1 MPVKL
6 SLGQQDSKFKFPLN
20 NKNNK
25 KTLPLSQTSA
35 GCGSDE
41 GTKTRP
47 SAWVRAAAGPGSDR
61 VTVSPQG
68 PGVTVGDG
76 VAVHSSH
83 SEASAGDCRVA
94 KREVSV

>member
-1 MPVKL
+1 MGDGV
-6 SLGQQDSKFKFPLN
+6 
-20 NKNNK
+20 
-25 KTLPLSQTSA
+25 
-35 GCGSDE
+35 
-41 GTKTRP
+41 
-47 SAWVRAAAGPGSDR
+47 AAGPGSDR
-61 VTVSPQG
+61 VMVSPRG